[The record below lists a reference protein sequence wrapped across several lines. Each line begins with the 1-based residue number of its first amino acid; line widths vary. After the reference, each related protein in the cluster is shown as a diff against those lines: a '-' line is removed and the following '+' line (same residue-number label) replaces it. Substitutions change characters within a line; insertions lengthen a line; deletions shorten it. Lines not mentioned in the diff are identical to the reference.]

1 MRDTTMTATAKT
13 PCNVTR
19 SYFHSEAKPLIV
31 EVKDI
36 QGNVLARV
44 TMAPRE
50 FSTGSLGWNVSQAV
64 HFDLTPSSPVKCQLG
79 LNLTIANSKELPKA

>member
-1 MRDTTMTATAKT
+1 MSATTAKT

-19 SYFHSEAKPLIV
+19 KYFATEAKPLIV
-31 EVKDI
+31 EIKDAE
-36 QGNVLARV
+36 GKVMARA
-44 TMAPRE
+44 TMVPRE

-79 LNLTIANSKELPKA
+79 LNLTLANSKELPKG